1 MHGRIRAYVSAVRDM
16 CVIRDSQ
23 LASMYVL
30 ARDVDVNY
38 VHVTSVSA
46 REEQLDRRVQP
57 AKVVQQGRGT
67 SCWGRCRGRMGVC
80 SA

>member
-1 MHGRIRAYVSAVRDM
+1 MHDRTRVYVSAVRDM

-23 LASMYVL
+23 LASVYLL

-46 REEQLDRRVQP
+46 REEQLNRRVQP
-57 AKVVQQGRGT
+57 AKEVQQGRGT
-67 SCWGRCRGRMGVC
+67 SF
-80 SA
+80 